1 MISRVVLD
9 SNVIISGILFGGP
22 PARLIEHIV
31 NGTIHCFT
39 SLPILDEVREVLQR
53 PKFDLS
59 SEQAFRIV
67 EELYHSCTL
76 VKPSR
81 RIRVISADPDDDMIL
96 ECASEADAD
105 LIISGDLHLL
115 DLGSWEHIQILSP
128 ANALREIEG
137 QQNAPADPGDSGFL
151 KDPGF

>member
-9 SNVIISGILFGGP
+9 SNVIISGFLFGGP

-31 NGTIHCFT
+31 NGTLHGFT
-39 SLPILDEVREVLQR
+39 SLPILDEVREVVLQR
-53 PKFDLS
+53 PKFGLS
-59 SEQAFRIV
+59 PEQALCFV

-76 VKPSR
+76 VKPGR
-81 RIRVISADPDDDMIL
+81 RIRAIQADPDDDMIL
-96 ECASEADAD
+96 ECASEANAD

-128 ANALREIEG
+128 TNALREIET
-137 QQNAPADPGDSGFL
+137 QRKNNRL
-151 KDPGF
+151 I